1 MCLSGNLPSESGN
14 EQLMCLAQATIPDL
28 SPLIIPKETELLVTL
43 DYCEIWLVN
52 QPIGKIVTKLQN

>member
-1 MCLSGNLPSESGN
+1 
-14 EQLMCLAQATIPDL
+14 MCLAQATIPDL